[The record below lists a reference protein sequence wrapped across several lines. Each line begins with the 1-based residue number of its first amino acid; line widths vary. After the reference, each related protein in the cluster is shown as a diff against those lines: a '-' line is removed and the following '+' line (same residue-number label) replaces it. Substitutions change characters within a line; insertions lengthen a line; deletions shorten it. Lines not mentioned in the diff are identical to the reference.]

1 VPLPPPQTM
10 EFSQHLLTL
19 EQQIRQ
25 ELEQSQQQ
33 AQEIR
38 LLLGQTTNEVEKLS
52 QREITLANRVRDMEV
67 NLDSYSRAD
76 IRTLYNA
83 NHEVQLRL
91 FMMRGQAEQLESR
104 QQNLRD
110 YQDKL
115 RTILDLVQV
124 QQDLNTARQSQEG
137 EPKAQSLGMMVS
149 TWQSA
154 IAVIEGQEEERL
166 RLAREIQDG
175 PTQSLTNLLLHLEV
189 CRHVLKRDVEGA
201 QKELDQL
208 KTMLA
213 GTLQET
219 RRLLADIRPL
229 ALEELGIVEMLRRY
243 LHEIGREHGVEAA
256 INGGGLNGA
265 LPHHLQT
272 ALYRLI
278 QGAIGAMVIP
288 GRGGHLSV
296 TLRSDNDR
304 VFALIETRR
313 RDARYPPPVCMR
325 QQPRAR
331 PGDFVYRKRQRCDG
345 RCRRTGIARVLR
357 LGPRATRTARQV
369 RLAQYRRPTNRT
381 SVPWFAPGKD
391 STSKDF

>member
-1 VPLPPPQTM
+1 MPLAPPETQAFVDQIVQLESQT
-10 EFSQHLLTL
+10 
-19 EQQIRQ
+19 RQ

-33 AQEIR
+33 LQEIR
-38 LLLGQTTNEVEKLS
+38 LLLGQTASEVEKLS

-124 QQDLNTARQSQEG
+124 QQDLNVARQSQDG
-137 EPKAQSLGMMVS
+137 EPKAPALGLMLT
-149 TWQSA
+149 TWQNA
-154 IAVIEGQEEERL
+154 IAVVEGQEEERL

-208 KTMLA
+208 KIMLA

-229 ALEELGIVEMLRRY
+229 ALEELGIVEMLRRH
-243 LHEIGREHGVEAA
+243 LHEIGREQGVEAA
-256 INGGGLNGA
+256 INGSGLTGT

-288 GRGGHLSV
+288 GRGGRLAV
-296 TLRSDNDR
+296 TLRTDNDR
-304 VFALIETRR
+304 VFAQVETSGPIAAGASERLNEYLSTPTLSRR
-313 RDARYPPPVCMR
+313 LELLEGMVNTEP
-325 QQPRAR
+325 
-331 PGDFVYRKRQRCDG
+331 
-345 RCRRTGIARVLR
+345 TSE
-357 LGPRATRTARQV
+357 ATRLTVQLPLREVA
-369 RLAQYRRPTNRT
+369 
-381 SVPWFAPGKD
+381 
-391 STSKDF
+391 

>member
-1 VPLPPPQTM
+1 MPLPPPETQAFADQIGALEGQT
-10 EFSQHLLTL
+10 
-19 EQQIRQ
+19 RQ

-33 AQEIR
+33 LHEIR
-38 LLLGQTTNEVEKLS
+38 LLLGQTATEVEKLS

-124 QQDLNTARQSQEG
+124 QQDIVSARSHREG
-137 EPKAQSLGMMVS
+137 EQQSPSLSLSVS
-149 TWQSA
+149 TWQH
-154 IAVIEGQEEERL
+154 AVAVVEGQEEERL

-208 KTMLA
+208 KIMLSA
-213 GTLQET
+213 TLQET

-229 ALEELGIVEMLRRY
+229 ALEELGIVEMLRRH
-243 LHEIGREHGVEAA
+243 LHEVGREYGVEVAV
-256 INGGGLNGA
+256 NGSGLSGA

-272 ALYRLI
+272 ALYRLV
-278 QGAIGAMVIP
+278 QGAVGALVIP
-288 GRGGHLSV
+288 GRGGRLAI

-304 VFALIETRR
+304 VFALIEAAGPVAGGAVERLESYLATPALSRRIELLEGMVNSEPSSDMTRLTVQL
-313 RDARYPPPVCMR
+313 P
-325 QQPRAR
+325 
-331 PGDFVYRKRQRCDG
+331 
-345 RCRRTGIARVLR
+345 LR
-357 LGPRATRTARQV
+357 EVA
-369 RLAQYRRPTNRT
+369 
-381 SVPWFAPGKD
+381 
-391 STSKDF
+391 

>member
-1 VPLPPPQTM
+1 MPLPPAETQAFTDQISVIESQT
-10 EFSQHLLTL
+10 
-19 EQQIRQ
+19 RQ

-33 AQEIR
+33 LQEIR
-38 LLLGQTTNEVEKLS
+38 LLLGQTASEVEKLS

-91 FMMRGQAEQLESR
+91 FMMRSQSEQLEGR

-110 YQDKL
+110 YQEKL

-124 QQDLNTARQSQEG
+124 QQDIVASRSQQENQ
-137 EPKAQSLGMMVS
+137 PKTQHLGMTYS
-149 TWQSA
+149 SWQNA
-154 IAVIEGQEEERL
+154 ISVIDGQEEERMQ
-166 RLAREIQDG
+166 LAREIQDG

-189 CRHVLKRDVEGA
+189 CRHVLKHDPESA

-229 ALEELGIVEMLRRY
+229 ALEELGIVEMLRRH
-243 LHEIGREHGVEAA
+243 LHEIGREHGVETG
-256 INGGGLNGA
+256 ISGSGLTGA

-272 ALYRLI
+272 ALYRLV
-278 QGAIGAMVIP
+278 QGTVGAMVMP
-288 GRGGHLSV
+288 GRGGRLTV
-296 TLRSDNDR
+296 TLRSDTDR
-304 VFALIETRR
+304 IFALVETSGPIASGAPERLEAYLSTPALSRR
-313 RDARYPPPVCMR
+313 MELLEGMVNSEPSSDAIRLTVQLP
-325 QQPRAR
+325 
-331 PGDFVYRKRQRCDG
+331 
-345 RCRRTGIARVLR
+345 LR
-357 LGPRATRTARQV
+357 EVA
-369 RLAQYRRPTNRT
+369 
-381 SVPWFAPGKD
+381 
-391 STSKDF
+391 

>member
-1 VPLPPPQTM
+1 VPLPPPETQAFVDQIGMMEGQT
-10 EFSQHLLTL
+10 
-19 EQQIRQ
+19 RQ

-33 AQEIR
+33 LHEIR
-38 LLLGQTTNEVEKLS
+38 LLLGQTATEVEKLS

-91 FMMRGQAEQLESR
+91 FMMRSQAEQLEGR
-104 QQNLRD
+104 QQNIRD

-115 RTILDLVQV
+115 RMILDLVQV
-124 QQDLNTARQSQEG
+124 QQDINAARIVSDG
-137 EPKAQSLGMMVS
+137 TPKTQHLGTTVS
-149 TWQSA
+149 SWQNA
-154 IAVIEGQEEERL
+154 IAVVEGQEEERQ

-213 GTLQET
+213 ATLQET

-229 ALEELGIVEMLRRY
+229 ALEELGIVEMLRRH
-243 LHEIGREHGVEAA
+243 LHEVGREHGVETA
-256 INGGGLNGA
+256 INGSGLTSA

-272 ALYRLI
+272 ALYRLV
-278 QGAIGAMVIP
+278 QGAIGALLIP
-288 GRGGHLSV
+288 GRGGRLAI

-304 VFALIETRR
+304 VFALVETSGPVASGAPERLDAYLNTPALSRR
-313 RDARYPPPVCMR
+313 VELLEGMLNSEPSSDASRLTVQLP
-325 QQPRAR
+325 
-331 PGDFVYRKRQRCDG
+331 
-345 RCRRTGIARVLR
+345 LR
-357 LGPRATRTARQV
+357 EVA
-369 RLAQYRRPTNRT
+369 
-381 SVPWFAPGKD
+381 
-391 STSKDF
+391 